1 MSYWVQIRKKMADGS
16 YTYMTKEL
24 NKPDGVAYFLDEW
37 RAIME
42 SKTLL
47 SFNSV
52 YDDAGN
58 IDRDNLA
65 TLKLTLVG

>member
-1 MSYWVQIRKKMADGS
+1 MSYWTQIRKKMADGS

-24 NKPDGVAYFLDEW
+24 NKPDEVRYFLDEW

-42 SKTLL
+42 SKTAL

-52 YDDAGN
+52 YDEAGN
-58 IDRDNLA
+58 IDRGNLA
-65 TLKLTLVG
+65 IVKLTLVG